1 MLIGMALKVIMVS
14 MCSDLLW
21 RSSVDIGGKLY
32 CVFVR
37 TDPFV
42 SAHRRMFIEAAL
54 THILNLIQFNDR

>member
-14 MCSDLLW
+14 MSSDLLW

-37 TDPFV
+37 TDLFSPN
-42 SAHRRMFIEAAL
+42 
-54 THILNLIQFNDR
+54 THIEEC